1 MEPKGGTKEV
11 ENGPY
16 GNIYIICLSILA
28 TIVIMVISA
37 MYTIRNIKRIW
48 LLGNKK
54 TRRRTSAA
62 PTTNTINKNDQKDA
76 SHYDGIEGKDDKKDL
91 QSSQS
96 PSDNTHISE
105 ETCPEE
111 TNSNPVTYSAKQ
123 DPVQFCQHIP
133 SELKKAKQ
141 RMTMKNIQLSEK
153 ELEEERAI
161 QRHQL
166 EEMFNLMKAQ
176 GDKFGLTDINE
187 MKQQMHLYSIH

>member
-1 MEPKGGTKEV
+1 MESKSGVSEA

-48 LLGNKK
+48 FLGNRK
-54 TRRRTSAA
+54 TRKRNNPTATANTENKDIKKDSSNNHGTQGKVNVQDNQ
-62 PTTNTINKNDQKDA
+62 TTNTNGNDSKNCK
-76 SHYDGIEGKDDKKDL
+76 E
-91 QSSQS
+91 
-96 PSDNTHISE
+96 TCCE
-105 ETCPEE
+105 ETQNPQ
-111 TNSNPVTYSAKQ
+111 TNSEI
-123 DPVQFCQHIP
+123 DPMQFCQHIP
-133 SELKKAKQ
+133 SEVKKAKQ
-141 RMTMKNIQLSEK
+141 RLTLKNIQLSEK

-176 GDKFGLTDINE
+176 GDKFGLADINE
-187 MKQQMHLYSIH
+187 MKQQMNLYSIN